1 MARRILLTIEYDG
14 TAYSG
19 WQRQYNGLA
28 VQQLIEEALTR
39 ATGEAIAI
47 TGASRTD
54 AGVHAL
60 GQCAHFDTSSR
71 IPPEKYP
78 FVLNTMLP
86 RDIRVQAGREVPD
99 GFVFALKG
107 PRFATNRRVLAEAGD
122 SIKRFYDSGVLELGD
137 HLGPVL
143 WQFAPTKTFHEPDF
157 AAFLALLPRDID
169 GRALRHAVEVRHHS
183 FCVPSFVTLLRQHG
197 VAVVFSEH
205 ESYPAIADITTDFI
219 YARLQKGQET
229 IATGYPDG
237 ALDAWAARFRQWA
250 EGGEPAD
257 LPRIMP
263 SPPPARQPR
272 DVFGYVIH
280 EAKLRAPAAA
290 MALIERLR

>member
-39 ATGEAIAI
+39 ATGETITI

-99 GFVFALKG
+99 GFHARFMTCGKRYTYRILNSRHGSAIRRNTFAHVPIPLDVDAMRQAL
-107 PRFATNRRVLAEAGD
+107 PTL
-122 SIKRFYDSGVLELGD
+122 LGT
-137 HLGPVL
+137 H
-143 WQFAPTKTFHEPDF
+143 DF
-157 AAFLALLPRDID
+157 AAYQASGGTAKTTIRTIRMAEMTVQGDEIILLVEGDAFLYNM
-169 GRALRHAVEVRHHS
+169 VRI
-183 FCVPSFVTLLRQHG
+183 
-197 VAVVFSEH
+197 
-205 ESYPAIADITTDFI
+205 IAGT
-219 YARLQKGQET
+219 
-229 IATGYPDG
+229 
-237 ALDAWAARFRQWA
+237 
-250 EGGEPAD
+250 
-257 LPRIMP
+257 
-263 SPPPARQPR
+263 
-272 DVFGYVIH
+272 
-280 EAKLRAPAAA
+280 
-290 MALIERLR
+290 LIEIGLHRRSADAFTEAFWTLDRLSLGVTAPPHGLELTKVYYPEEAFRMPEAVRWHEE

>member
-39 ATGEAIAI
+39 ATSETITI

-99 GFVFALKG
+99 GFHT
-107 PRFATNRRVLAEAGD
+107 PNAE
-122 SIKRFYDSGVLELGD
+122 RE
-137 HLGPVL
+137 
-143 WQFAPTKTFHEPDF
+143 
-157 AAFLALLPRDID
+157 
-169 GRALRHAVEVRHHS
+169 GRYEKSSV
-183 FCVPSFVTLLRQHG
+183 
-197 VAVVFSEH
+197 
-205 ESYPAIADITTDFI
+205 
-219 YARLQKGQET
+219 
-229 IATGYPDG
+229 
-237 ALDAWAARFRQWA
+237 
-250 EGGEPAD
+250 
-257 LPRIMP
+257 
-263 SPPPARQPR
+263 
-272 DVFGYVIH
+272 
-280 EAKLRAPAAA
+280 AAA
-290 MALIERLR
+290 GGTAAERLHCRAEKYAAENGREGNDRTAL

>member
-39 ATGEAIAI
+39 ATGEQIAI

-86 RDIRVQAGREVPD
+86 RDIRVQRSEE
-99 GFVFALKG
+99 
-107 PRFATNRRVLAEAGD
+107 RRVAKCRTA
-122 SIKRFYDSGVLELGD
+122 SM
-137 HLGPVL
+137 
-143 WQFAPTKTFHEPDF
+143 
-157 AAFLALLPRDID
+157 
-169 GRALRHAVEVRHHS
+169 RAS
-183 FCVPSFVTLLRQHG
+183 
-197 VAVVFSEH
+197 
-205 ESYPAIADITTDFI
+205 
-219 YARLQKGQET
+219 
-229 IATGYPDG
+229 
-237 ALDAWAARFRQWA
+237 
-250 EGGEPAD
+250 
-257 LPRIMP
+257 
-263 SPPPARQPR
+263 
-272 DVFGYVIH
+272 
-280 EAKLRAPAAA
+280 
-290 MALIERLR
+290 

>member
-39 ATGEAIAI
+39 ATGEAITI

-99 GFVFALKG
+99 GFHARFMTCGKRYTYRILNSRHGSAIRRNTFAHVPIPLDVDAMRQAL
-107 PRFATNRRVLAEAGD
+107 PTL
-122 SIKRFYDSGVLELGD
+122 LGT
-137 HLGPVL
+137 H
-143 WQFAPTKTFHEPDF
+143 DF
-157 AAFLALLPRDID
+157 AAYQASGGTAKTTIRTIRMAEMTVQGDEIILLVEGD
-169 GRALRHAVEVRHHS
+169 GLHRRSADAFTEAFRTLDRLSLGVTAPPHGLELTKVYYPEEAFRMPEAVRW
-183 FCVPSFVTLLRQHG
+183 
-197 VAVVFSEH
+197 H
-205 ESYPAIADITTDFI
+205 E
-219 YARLQKGQET
+219 E
-229 IATGYPDG
+229 
-237 ALDAWAARFRQWA
+237 
-250 EGGEPAD
+250 
-257 LPRIMP
+257 
-263 SPPPARQPR
+263 
-272 DVFGYVIH
+272 
-280 EAKLRAPAAA
+280 
-290 MALIERLR
+290 